1 MMSRRTFYL
10 CVRLLQ
16 TILHTPVS
24 ESMTIYDVIRALGGL
39 VGHLGKLSDG
49 EPGWITV
56 WRGFGE
62 LTLLERDADLQRGRG
77 RIRQGC
83 QSCQKSSIGR
93 ALVAFRVSGRF
104 VPHLWQLR

>member
-16 TILHTPVS
+16 TILHNPVS
-24 ESMTIYDVIRALGGL
+24 ESMTIYEVIRALGGL

-56 WRGFGE
+56 RRGFQE

-77 RIRQGC
+77 RIRQEC
-83 QSCQKSSIGR
+83 QPAKNQASAEYWLRSVFPDV
-93 ALVAFRVSGRF
+93 LFRSYGN
-104 VPHLWQLR
+104 